1 MSQFIKTIIKF
12 ILIAIPIAITFS
24 LPCIFILPYQ
34 TGGFGDW
41 GIPFGPYDTIF
52 KPVNYCYIEN
62 VDNYDSL
69 KNKEI
74 ITIGDSFSQGTTMG
88 YQNYLGHKL
97 NKTISN
103 FRIKEARPEN
113 TGYTLLKKNMIP
125 KCKVLITE
133 SVERTFIKSL
143 SDEFTIFDN
152 IQKKEII
159 TNNEKNLLNFFKPQD
174 IEIKSYD
181 FNFKKLLNY
190 YTNKFTIS
198 KSYKKLKLI
207 QPMFTARKY
216 SEYLYIYNNKKN
228 WDGDLLFQY
237 LTENEIKKAK
247 NNLNSLIEEAEK
259 QNIKLI
265 YMIPADKYD
274 MYYDFIENN
283 PYPPN
288 PSFDYFKDLDTNI
301 FVNTKQILTP
311 YLKNGEKDIYRVND
325 THWSIKAA
333 KIVGE
338 HLADIIINYNINNK

>member
-1 MSQFIKTIIKF
+1 M
-12 ILIAIPIAITFS
+12 ILI
-24 LPCIFILPYQ
+24 
-34 TGGFGDW
+34 
-41 GIPFGPYDTIF
+41 
-52 KPVNYCYIEN
+52 
-62 VDNYDSL
+62 
-69 KNKEI
+69 
-74 ITIGDSFSQGTTMG
+74 
-88 YQNYLGHKL
+88 
-97 NKTISN
+97 
-103 FRIKEARPEN
+103 
-113 TGYTLLKKNMIP
+113 
-125 KCKVLITE
+125 
-133 SVERTFIKSL
+133 
-143 SDEFTIFDN
+143 
-152 IQKKEII
+152 
-159 TNNEKNLLNFFKPQD
+159 
-174 IEIKSYD
+174 
-181 FNFKKLLNY
+181 LNY